1 MIIRITYEVQPVEE
15 FVEVIL
21 SLMAWFNIIKYKYV
35 KEIHFCD
42 IFLAKKFV
50 LSMIIRI
57 FAATELVCIPSE
69 LQASHFYI

>member
-1 MIIRITYEVQPVEE
+1 M
-15 FVEVIL
+15 
-21 SLMAWFNIIKYKYV
+21 
-35 KEIHFCD
+35 